1 MTPKLR
7 LYDQLSNSDL
17 SLLASQLGIH
27 ISARDVAEVACLAG
41 MRRRLKRM
49 SAIPGAFTSDD
60 VLRLYLSAVLK
71 HWIPTTKGTST

>member
-1 MTPKLR
+1 MTHKLR

-27 ISARDVAEVACLAG
+27 ISARDVAETPCLAG

-49 SAIPGAFTSDD
+49 PAISGAFTSDD
-60 VLRLYLSAVLK
+60 VLRLYLSAVMK
-71 HWIPTTKGTST
+71 HWLPSSKGTST